1 MKTKAALSDLLFPN
15 QYRRK
20 VLGLLLMRPEQQIHL
35 RELARVIG
43 AAPGTLKKEL
53 DALCEAGLLRAERV
67 GNQVRFCA
75 NTAHPVFPEL
85 QALIRK
91 TIGLVDALRLS
102 LAPLAGRIDAAFVFG
117 SMASGTESAGS
128 DIDLMVVG
136 DAGFAEIVD
145 ATYAAQ
151 ATLGREI
158 NPKVM
163 SASEWQ
169 AKKAERNAFLQDV
182 LNKPRIM
189 LIGEADALW
198 RRARRQR
205 WRCAGSGCT
214 PKAAESQ

>member
-1 MKTKAALSDLLFPN
+1 MKTTASISDLLFPN

-20 VLGLLLMRPEQQIHL
+20 VLGLLLMRPDQQIHL

-91 TIGLVDALRLS
+91 TIGLADALRLS

-189 LIGEADALW
+189 LIGDADAL
-198 RRARRQR
+198 
-205 WRCAGSGCT
+205 
-214 PKAAESQ
+214 

>member
-91 TIGLVDALRLS
+91 TIGLADALRLS

-136 DAGFAEIVD
+136 DAGFAEVVD
-145 ATYAAQ
+145 ATYEAQ
-151 ATLGREI
+151 AALGREI

-189 LIGEADALW
+189 LIGDADVL
-198 RRARRQR
+198 
-205 WRCAGSGCT
+205 
-214 PKAAESQ
+214 

>member
-1 MKTKAALSDLLFPN
+1 MKTTASISDLLFPN

-20 VLGLLLMRPEQQIHL
+20 VLGLLLMRPDQQIHL

-53 DALCEAGLLRAERV
+53 DALCGVGLLRAERV

-189 LIGEADALW
+189 LIGDADAL
-198 RRARRQR
+198 
-205 WRCAGSGCT
+205 
-214 PKAAESQ
+214 

>member
-1 MKTKAALSDLLFPN
+1 LKTKAALSDLLFPN

-91 TIGLVDALRLS
+91 TIGLADALRLS
-102 LAPLAGRIDAAFVFG
+102 LAPLAGRIDAAFIFG

-189 LIGEADALW
+189 LIGDADAL
-198 RRARRQR
+198 
-205 WRCAGSGCT
+205 
-214 PKAAESQ
+214 

>member
-1 MKTKAALSDLLFPN
+1 MKTTASISDLLFPN

-20 VLGLLLMRPEQQIHL
+20 VLGLLLMRPDQQIHL

-102 LAPLAGRIDAAFVFG
+102 LAPLAGRIDAAFIFG

-169 AKKAERNAFLQDV
+169 AKKAESNAFLQDV

-189 LIGEADALW
+189 LIGDADAL
-198 RRARRQR
+198 
-205 WRCAGSGCT
+205 
-214 PKAAESQ
+214 

>member
-1 MKTKAALSDLLFPN
+1 LKTKAALSDLLFPN

-145 ATYAAQ
+145 VTYAAQ

-189 LIGEADALW
+189 LIGDADAL
-198 RRARRQR
+198 
-205 WRCAGSGCT
+205 
-214 PKAAESQ
+214 

>member
-1 MKTKAALSDLLFPN
+1 MKTTASISDLLFPN

-91 TIGLVDALRLS
+91 TIGLADALRLS

-158 NPKVM
+158 TPKVM

-189 LIGEADALW
+189 LIGDADAL
-198 RRARRQR
+198 
-205 WRCAGSGCT
+205 
-214 PKAAESQ
+214 

>member
-151 ATLGREI
+151 AALGREI

-189 LIGEADALW
+189 LIGDADAL
-198 RRARRQR
+198 
-205 WRCAGSGCT
+205 
-214 PKAAESQ
+214 

>member
-1 MKTKAALSDLLFPN
+1 MKTTASTSDLLFPN

-20 VLGLLLMRPEQQIHL
+20 VLGLLLMRPDQQIHL

-169 AKKAERNAFLQDV
+169 TKKAERNAFLQDV

-189 LIGEADALW
+189 LIGDADVL
-198 RRARRQR
+198 
-205 WRCAGSGCT
+205 
-214 PKAAESQ
+214 

>member
-102 LAPLAGRIDAAFVFG
+102 LAPLSGRIDAAFVFG

-189 LIGEADALW
+189 LIGDADAL
-198 RRARRQR
+198 
-205 WRCAGSGCT
+205 
-214 PKAAESQ
+214 

>member
-1 MKTKAALSDLLFPN
+1 MKTTASISDLLFPN

-20 VLGLLLMRPEQQIHL
+20 VLGLLLMRPDQQIHL

-53 DALCEAGLLRAERV
+53 DALCGVGLLRAERV

-91 TIGLVDALRLS
+91 TIGLADALRLS
-102 LAPLAGRIDAAFVFG
+102 LAPLAGRIDAAFIFG

-169 AKKAERNAFLQDV
+169 AKKAESNAFLQDV

-189 LIGEADALW
+189 LIGDADAL
-198 RRARRQR
+198 
-205 WRCAGSGCT
+205 
-214 PKAAESQ
+214 

>member
-91 TIGLVDALRLS
+91 TIGLADALRLS

-182 LNKPRIM
+182 LNKARIM
-189 LIGEADALW
+189 LIGDADAL
-198 RRARRQR
+198 
-205 WRCAGSGCT
+205 
-214 PKAAESQ
+214 

>member
-1 MKTKAALSDLLFPN
+1 MKTTASISDLLFPN

-20 VLGLLLMRPEQQIHL
+20 VLGLLLMRPDQQIHL

-85 QALIRK
+85 QAFIRK

-102 LAPLAGRIDAAFVFG
+102 LAPLAGRIDAAFIFG

-189 LIGEADALW
+189 LIGDADAL
-198 RRARRQR
+198 
-205 WRCAGSGCT
+205 
-214 PKAAESQ
+214 

>member
-1 MKTKAALSDLLFPN
+1 MKTTASTSDLLFPN

-20 VLGLLLMRPEQQIHL
+20 VLGLLLMRPDQQIHL

-91 TIGLVDALRLS
+91 TIGLADALRLS
-102 LAPLAGRIDAAFVFG
+102 LAPLAGRIDAAFIFG

-128 DIDLMVVG
+128 DIDHMVVG

-189 LIGEADALW
+189 LIGDADAL
-198 RRARRQR
+198 
-205 WRCAGSGCT
+205 
-214 PKAAESQ
+214 

>member
-1 MKTKAALSDLLFPN
+1 MKTTASISDLLFPN

-20 VLGLLLMRPEQQIHL
+20 VLGLLLMRPDQQIHL

-53 DALCEAGLLRAERV
+53 DALCGVGLLRAERV

-189 LIGEADALW
+189 LIGDADVL
-198 RRARRQR
+198 
-205 WRCAGSGCT
+205 
-214 PKAAESQ
+214 

>member
-1 MKTKAALSDLLFPN
+1 MKTTASISDLLFPN

-91 TIGLVDALRLS
+91 TIGLADALRLS
-102 LAPLAGRIDAAFVFG
+102 LAPLAGRIDAAFIFG

-189 LIGEADALW
+189 LIGDADAL
-198 RRARRQR
+198 
-205 WRCAGSGCT
+205 
-214 PKAAESQ
+214 

>member
-1 MKTKAALSDLLFPN
+1 MKTTASISDLLFPN

-20 VLGLLLMRPEQQIHL
+20 VLGLLLMRPDQQIHL

-91 TIGLVDALRLS
+91 TIGLADALRLS

-136 DAGFAEIVD
+136 DAGFAEVVD

-158 NPKVM
+158 NLKVM

-189 LIGEADALW
+189 LIGDADVL
-198 RRARRQR
+198 
-205 WRCAGSGCT
+205 
-214 PKAAESQ
+214 

>member
-1 MKTKAALSDLLFPN
+1 MKTTASISDLLFPN

-20 VLGLLLMRPEQQIHL
+20 VLGLLLMRPDQQIHL

-91 TIGLVDALRLS
+91 TIGLVNALRLS

-189 LIGEADALW
+189 LIGEADAL
-198 RRARRQR
+198 
-205 WRCAGSGCT
+205 
-214 PKAAESQ
+214 

>member
-1 MKTKAALSDLLFPN
+1 MKTESGLSGLLFPN
-15 QYRRK
+15 QYRRR

-53 DALCEAGLLRAERV
+53 DALCDAGLLRAERV

-91 TIGLVDALRLS
+91 TIGLADALRLS
-102 LAPLAGRIDAAFVFG
+102 LAPLVDRIDAAFIFG
-117 SMASGTESAGS
+117 SMASGTERAGS

-145 ATYAAQ
+145 ATYEAQ
-151 ATLGREI
+151 AALGREI

-169 AKKAERNAFLQDV
+169 AKRSERNAFLQDV

-189 LIGEADALW
+189 LIGDADAL
-198 RRARRQR
+198 
-205 WRCAGSGCT
+205 
-214 PKAAESQ
+214 

>member
-91 TIGLVDALRLS
+91 TIGLADALRLS

-169 AKKAERNAFLQDV
+169 TKKAERNAFLQDV

-189 LIGEADALW
+189 LIGDADAL
-198 RRARRQR
+198 
-205 WRCAGSGCT
+205 
-214 PKAAESQ
+214 

>member
-189 LIGEADALW
+189 IGDADAL
-198 RRARRQR
+198 
-205 WRCAGSGCT
+205 
-214 PKAAESQ
+214 

>member
-75 NTAHPVFPEL
+75 NSAHPVFPEL

-136 DAGFAEIVD
+136 DAGFAEVVD
-145 ATYAAQ
+145 ATYEAQ
-151 ATLGREI
+151 AALGREI

-189 LIGEADALW
+189 LIGDADAL
-198 RRARRQR
+198 
-205 WRCAGSGCT
+205 
-214 PKAAESQ
+214 

>member
-35 RELARVIG
+35 RELARVIV

-53 DALCEAGLLRAERV
+53 DALCGVGLLRAERV

-91 TIGLVDALRLS
+91 TIGLADALRLS
-102 LAPLAGRIDAAFVFG
+102 LAPLAGRIDAAFIFG

-189 LIGEADALW
+189 LIGDADAL
-198 RRARRQR
+198 
-205 WRCAGSGCT
+205 
-214 PKAAESQ
+214 

>member
-1 MKTKAALSDLLFPN
+1 MKTTASISDLLFPN

-20 VLGLLLMRPEQQIHL
+20 VLGLLLMRPDQQIHL

-53 DALCEAGLLRAERV
+53 DALCGVGLLRAERV

-85 QALIRK
+85 QVLIRK
-91 TIGLVDALRLS
+91 TIGLADALRLS
-102 LAPLAGRIDAAFVFG
+102 LAPLAGRIDAAFIFG

-189 LIGEADALW
+189 LIGDADAL
-198 RRARRQR
+198 
-205 WRCAGSGCT
+205 
-214 PKAAESQ
+214 

>member
-1 MKTKAALSDLLFPN
+1 MKTTASISDLLFPN

-20 VLGLLLMRPEQQIHL
+20 VLGLLLMRPDQQIHL

-53 DALCEAGLLRAERV
+53 DALCGVGLLRAERV

-91 TIGLVDALRLS
+91 TIGLADALRLS
-102 LAPLAGRIDAAFVFG
+102 LAPLAGRIDAAFIFG

-169 AKKAERNAFLQDV
+169 AKKAERNSFLQDV
-182 LNKPRIM
+182 LNTPRIM
-189 LIGEADALW
+189 LIGEADAL
-198 RRARRQR
+198 
-205 WRCAGSGCT
+205 
-214 PKAAESQ
+214 

>member
-136 DAGFAEIVD
+136 DAGFAEVVD
-145 ATYAAQ
+145 ATYEAQ

-189 LIGEADALW
+189 LIGDADAL
-198 RRARRQR
+198 
-205 WRCAGSGCT
+205 
-214 PKAAESQ
+214 

>member
-1 MKTKAALSDLLFPN
+1 
-15 QYRRK
+15 
-20 VLGLLLMRPEQQIHL
+20 
-35 RELARVIG
+35 
-43 AAPGTLKKEL
+43 
-53 DALCEAGLLRAERV
+53 
-67 GNQVRFCA
+67 
-75 NTAHPVFPEL
+75 
-85 QALIRK
+85 
-91 TIGLVDALRLS
+91 RLS

-189 LIGEADALW
+189 LIGDADAL
-198 RRARRQR
+198 
-205 WRCAGSGCT
+205 
-214 PKAAESQ
+214 

>member
-136 DAGFAEIVD
+136 DAGFAEVVD

-169 AKKAERNAFLQDV
+169 TKKAERNAFLQDV

-189 LIGEADALW
+189 LIGDADAL
-198 RRARRQR
+198 
-205 WRCAGSGCT
+205 
-214 PKAAESQ
+214 

>member
-91 TIGLVDALRLS
+91 TIGLADALRLS

-145 ATYAAQ
+145 VTYAAQ

-169 AKKAERNAFLQDV
+169 TKNAERNAFLQDV

-189 LIGEADALW
+189 LIGDADAL
-198 RRARRQR
+198 
-205 WRCAGSGCT
+205 
-214 PKAAESQ
+214 

>member
-91 TIGLVDALRLS
+91 TIGLADALRLS
-102 LAPLAGRIDAAFVFG
+102 LAPLAGGIDAAFIFG

-151 ATLGREI
+151 STLGREI

-189 LIGEADALW
+189 LIGDADAL
-198 RRARRQR
+198 
-205 WRCAGSGCT
+205 
-214 PKAAESQ
+214 

>member
-20 VLGLLLMRPEQQIHL
+20 VLGLLLIRPEQQIHL

-151 ATLGREI
+151 AALGREI

-169 AKKAERNAFLQDV
+169 TKKAERNAFLQDV

-189 LIGEADALW
+189 LIGDADVL
-198 RRARRQR
+198 
-205 WRCAGSGCT
+205 
-214 PKAAESQ
+214 

>member
-1 MKTKAALSDLLFPN
+1 MKTTASISDLLFPN

-20 VLGLLLMRPEQQIHL
+20 VLGLLLMRPDQQIHL

-53 DALCEAGLLRAERV
+53 DALCGVGLLRAERV

-85 QALIRK
+85 QVLIRK
-91 TIGLVDALRLS
+91 TIGLADALRLS

-189 LIGEADALW
+189 LIGDADAL
-198 RRARRQR
+198 
-205 WRCAGSGCT
+205 
-214 PKAAESQ
+214 